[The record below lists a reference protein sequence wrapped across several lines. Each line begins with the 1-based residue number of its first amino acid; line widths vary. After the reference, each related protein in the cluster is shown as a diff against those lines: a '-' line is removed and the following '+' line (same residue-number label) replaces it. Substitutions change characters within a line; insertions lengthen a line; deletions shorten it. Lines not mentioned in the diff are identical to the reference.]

1 MVGPRADL
9 TNSQPNRRP
18 SEAASDPEGEACPF
32 LQPRLPDQTVSTRL
46 YRSIWRW
53 HFYAGIVV
61 IPFLIVSALTGMI
74 MLYGNSIETFLG
86 AKHYVAPDGE
96 RASLVEQGEA
106 AISAIPGSSLKL
118 LVNPASSD
126 RASVFIVDA
135 DGKNV
140 VVSVDPHGPKVVHS
154 IVKDNTWFYWANN
167 IHGTLLIGTIGDRI
181 MEIAAGLGIVLV
193 LTGLYMWWPRNGR
206 TLTRALVPNFA
217 ARGRAAWKELHVSAG
232 FYMAVVLLFFLIS
245 GLSWAGIW
253 GEKIT
258 QAWSTFPAEKWDN
271 VPLSDKTHASMNH
284 GALKEVPWAI
294 EQTAMP
300 VSGSEAGAS
309 GVPEGTPVNLDTVA
323 ALARTIGF
331 DGQFRINVPQGED
344 GVFTISADSMD
355 GDTTN
360 ATGDRTV
367 HVDQYT
373 GKVLA
378 EVGFSDYSLPGKAMA
393 VGIALHQG
401 NLGPLNTA
409 LNLLFCL
416 FILFMCFSGVVMWWK
431 RRPAGQLGAPLYPRD
446 FRAPVAIMAIAVVVC
461 LIFPLTGLGIALF
474 ALIDF
479 LLPKRL
485 KEAGAQSVPA

>member
-1 MVGPRADL
+1 MSTVAI
-9 TNSQPNRRP
+9 T
-18 SEAASDPEGEACPF
+18 A
-32 LQPRLPDQTVSTRL
+32 PDQTVSTRL
-46 YRSIWRW
+46 YRSVWRW

-61 IPFLIVSALTGMI
+61 VPFLIVSALTGI
-74 MLYGNSIETFLG
+74 VMLYGNSIETFLG
-86 AKHYVAPDGE
+86 AKHYVSAGGE
-96 RASLVEQGEA
+96 RASLVAQGEA
-106 AISAIPGSSLKL
+106 ATAAVPGSSLKL
-118 LVNPASSD
+118 VVSPAFDD
-126 RASVFIVDA
+126 RATVFIVNA
-135 DGKNV
+135 DGQNV
-140 VVSVDPHGPKVVHS
+140 VVSVDPHGPEAVGT
-154 IVKDNTWFYWANN
+154 IVKDDTWFYWANS
-167 IHGTLLIGTIGDRI
+167 IHGTLLIGTVGDRI

-206 TLTRALVPNFA
+206 TLARALVPNLA
-217 ARGRAAWKELHVSAG
+217 MRGRAAWKELHVSAG
-232 FYMAVVLLFFLIS
+232 FYMGVVLLFFLIS
-245 GLSWAGIW
+245 GLSWAGVW

-284 GALKEVPWAI
+284 GALKEVPWAL

-300 VSGSEAGAS
+300 ASGSHAGVA
-309 GVPEGTPVNLDTVA
+309 GVPEGTAVNLDSVA
-323 ALARTIGF
+323 ALARSIGF

-378 EVGFSDYSLPGKAMA
+378 EVGFSDYSLAGKAMA

-401 NLGPLNTA
+401 NLGPLNTT

-416 FILFMCFSGVVMWWK
+416 FILFMCASGVVMWWK
-431 RRPAGQLGAPLYPRD
+431 RRPSGRLGVPLYPRG
-446 FRAPVAIMAIAVVVC
+446 FRAPVAIMAIGLIVC
-461 LIFPLTGLGIALF
+461 LAFPLTGFGIAMF

-485 KEAGAQSVPA
+485 KEAGVQTAGA